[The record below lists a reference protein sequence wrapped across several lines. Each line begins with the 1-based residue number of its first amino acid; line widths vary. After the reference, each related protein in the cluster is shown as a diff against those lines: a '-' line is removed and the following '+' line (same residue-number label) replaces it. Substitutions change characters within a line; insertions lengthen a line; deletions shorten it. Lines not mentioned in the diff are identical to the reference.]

1 MSGSAIV
8 TTDESARTTPTATAS
23 KTAGART
30 SRTTLVWC
38 AHWSARLKKWN
49 LQARAGDAPLPSSP
63 TGRARARRL
72 VGRGRSGSS
81 MPPDRPAA
89 AGVARGARV
98 RFVPTR
104 LPARAAACAHGP
116 RADIGD
122 TRTRCL
128 LMVVLSDRSLVVDG
142 SNNLGL
148 LSLVRARRSERQT
161 YGRAR
166 SPAADERS

>member
-8 TTDESARTTPTATAS
+8 TTEESARTTPTATAS
-23 KTAGART
+23 RTTGVRT
-30 SRTTLVWC
+30 SRLRLVV
-38 AHWSARLKKWN
+38 RIG
-49 LQARAGDAPLPSSP
+49 ARAWRSESPGALGRCVPLRSSP
-63 TGRARARRL
+63 TGRARDPRL
-72 VGRGRSGSS
+72 VGRGRSESS
-81 MPPDRPAA
+81 APADQSAA
-89 AGVARGARV
+89 AGVARGARG

-128 LMVVLSDRSLVVDG
+128 LVVVLSDRSLVVDG

-148 LSLVRARRSERQT
+148 LSFVRARRSESQT
-161 YGRAR
+161 FGRAR
-166 SPAADERS
+166 SPAADE

>member
-1 MSGSAIV
+1 ISGSAIV

-23 KTAGART
+23 RTAGVGT
-30 SRTTLVWC
+30 SRTSLVWC
-38 AHWSARLKKWN
+38 ALERAPGEVN
-49 LQARAGDAPLPSSP
+49 LQPRAGDAPLRSSP

-81 MPPDRPAA
+81 VPLDQPAA